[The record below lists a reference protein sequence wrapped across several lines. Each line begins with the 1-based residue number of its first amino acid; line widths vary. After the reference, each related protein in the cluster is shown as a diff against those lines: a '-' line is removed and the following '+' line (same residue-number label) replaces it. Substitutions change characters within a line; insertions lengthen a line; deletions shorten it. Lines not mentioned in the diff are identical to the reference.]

1 MSSAVVAAARLAI
14 GVRFRLHG
22 RDPAYGLDCV
32 GLAALAIR
40 AGAIST
46 GANREGAIRA
56 GGGQPMIPT
65 GYALRSGDSDAAG
78 AMIEAA
84 GLIRADHCRL
94 GPQPGDLLLCRAG
107 PGQLHLVIDSGAQG
121 GGFIHADAQLR
132 RVVERPGPPPWPI
145 IGRWRLA
152 KLEE

>member
-1 MSSAVVAAARLAI
+1 MSSAVVAAARRAI

-40 AGAIST
+40 AG
-46 GANREGAIRA
+46 
-56 GGGQPMIPT
+56 GGQAIIPT
-65 GYALRSGDSDAAG
+65 GYALRSGDSDAAA

-84 GLIRADHCRL
+84 GLIRADH
-94 GPQPGDLLLCRAG
+94 GQPGDLLLCRAG
-107 PGQLHLVIDSGAQG
+107 PGQLHLVIDSAAPG

-132 RVVERPGPPPWPI
+132 RVVERPGPPPWPV

-152 KLEE
+152 QTEE

>member
-1 MSSAVVAAARLAI
+1 MSSAVVAAARRAI

-40 AGAIST
+40 AG
-46 GANREGAIRA
+46 
-56 GGGQPMIPT
+56 GGQTLIPT
-65 GYALRSGDSDAAG
+65 GYALRSGDSDAAA

-84 GLIRADHCRL
+84 GLIRADH
-94 GPQPGDLLLCRAG
+94 GQTSNQASDLLLCRAR
-107 PGQLHLVIDSGAQG
+107 PGQLHLVVDSGAPG

-132 RVVERPGPPPWPI
+132 RVVERPGPPPWPV

-152 KLEE
+152 QTEE

>member
-1 MSSAVVAAARLAI
+1 MTSAVVAAARRAI

-40 AGAIST
+40 AG
-46 GANREGAIRA
+46 
-56 GGGQPMIPT
+56 GGPKIIPT

-84 GLIRADHCRL
+84 GLIAAEDPH
-94 GPQPGDLLLCRAG
+94 PGDVLLCRAG
-107 PGQLHLVIDSGAQG
+107 PGQLHLVIDSGARG

-152 KLEE
+152 QIKE